1 MTKER
6 RFRIEARAAAA
17 ATRLVSRLPR
27 RLSLALGRRL
37 GRLWAELDR
46 RHVAIAAANLRQA
59 FPQWEEPRCWRT
71 ARAVYAHF
79 GSVLVDLL
87 WLDGRRREDVLAVV
101 EVEGREHVESALAAG
116 RGALLV
122 TGHIGNWELH
132 GLAHGRLFGP
142 IGVIA
147 RPLDNP
153 ALDERLC
160 ALRARG
166 GNQVI
171 SKRKA
176 LSSVLRLLREG
187 RGVAVLIDQ
196 NVQEKDGIFV
206 EFFGRPAATT
216 TVAAA
221 LALKTGCALVP
232 THTLLAPD
240 GRYRLVYDAPL
251 DWQPSGDR
259 RADIAAITQRLTTAI
274 EGWIRDAPQQWLW
287 MHRRWKTRP
296 PAASPEGG
304 AARDVGS
311 APPAAMGADAVAA
324 DASPRGRRR

>member
-1 MTKER
+1 M
-6 RFRIEARAAAA
+6 
-17 ATRLVSRLPR
+17 PR

-37 GRLWAELDR
+37 GRLWGELDR
-46 RHVAIAAANLRQA
+46 RHVAIAAANLCRA
-59 FPQWEEPRCWRT
+59 FPHWDESRTWRT

-79 GSVLVDLL
+79 GAALADVL
-87 WLDGRRREDVLAVV
+87 WLHGRGREEVLPLVQ
-101 EVEGREHVESALAAG
+101 VEGREQVEAALGAG

-122 TGHIGNWELH
+122 TAHIGNWELH
-132 GLAHGRLFGP
+132 GLAHGWLFGP

-160 ALRARG
+160 ALRAQG

-176 LSSVLRLLREG
+176 LATVLRLLREG
-187 RGVAVLIDQ
+187 RAVAVLIDQ

-206 EFFGRPAATT
+206 DFFGQPAATT

-232 THTLLAPD
+232 THALLGAD
-240 GRYRLVYDAPL
+240 GRYRLVYDPPL
-251 DWQPSGDR
+251 EWRPGADR
-259 RADIAAITQRLTTAI
+259 RADVAAITQRLTTVI
-274 EGWIRDAPQQWLW
+274 EGWIREAPEQWLW

-296 PAASPEGG
+296 
-304 AARDVGS
+304 GS
-311 APPAAMGADAVAA
+311 SAQPPAAGPQPAPGPG
-324 DASPRGRRR
+324 SGS